1 MSLRLKRW
9 QAPSA
14 LRQGIIA
21 CLWAA
26 GTKQKG
32 CIVNPRFLVP
42 PARHL
47 APAMPHSVEGTW
59 GGNAMGPLPA
69 AAPPVG
75 GRPRPGAQPCC
86 CPSGAGTL
94 CWHDV
99 PPQFLHSRLP
109 LAQQPPV
116 SQGRCSGG
124 QGGFPMCWGRAMA
137 LRLHDSGS
145 PLLAHSPPGRPVS
158 PTPAAG
164 LQLVMRG

>member
-1 MSLRLKRW
+1 M
-9 QAPSA
+9 
-14 LRQGIIA
+14 
-21 CLWAA
+21 
-26 GTKQKG
+26 
-32 CIVNPRFLVP
+32 
-42 PARHL
+42 
-47 APAMPHSVEGTW
+47 
-59 GGNAMGPLPA
+59 
-69 AAPPVG
+69 
-75 GRPRPGAQPCC
+75 
-86 CPSGAGTL
+86 AGTL
-94 CWHDV
+94 SPEARDHSLFVGSWHKAKRVHCKSQVLGAPCKASGSCHASLCGGNVGGQCHGTTSCSSPPRGRQAKAWSTAVLLPQWGRYTLLDCWHDV

-158 PTPAAG
+158 PTPADG